1 MNRFDRIIAIFIQ
14 LQSKRVITAQE
25 IADRFEVSLRTIYRD
40 IRSLEEAGLPIVSEV
55 GVGYSMMDGYR
66 LPPILFSKEEALT
79 FITAEKLMDRFTD
92 YSLNKDYKAAMYK
105 IRAVLRSAEKD
116 YIEEVES
123 QIAVLPNTYL
133 PEGNKIPLQAIL
145 KSITDKTVLRI
156 DYFANHSQEHS
167 ERSVEPVGVFHLG
180 DNWHLIA
187 YCLLRKDYRDFRLD
201 RISKIQASSQSFQKS
216 HPPLQSFLDKL
227 AHEKELIEVVIK
239 VRKDMYRHIGDQK
252 YYHGF
257 VSQEIQDDVVEMNF
271 LAGSVEGFARWYM
284 IFGDI
289 AEIVKPDSIKNK
301 VRELAENILK
311 KL

>member
-14 LQSKRVITAQE
+14 LQSKRVVTAQE

-66 LPPILFSKEEALT
+66 LPPVMFSKEEALT

-133 PEGNKIPLQAIL
+133 PENNKIPLQAIL

-180 DNWHLIA
+180 ENWHLIA

-201 RISKIQASSQSFQKS
+201 RISKIQATSQSFQKN
-216 HPPLQSFLDKL
+216 HPPLQSFLDKF
-227 AHEKELIEVVIK
+227 AHEKELVEIVVR
-239 VRKDMYRHIGDQK
+239 VRKDMYKHMGDQK

-257 VSQEIQDDVVEMNF
+257 MSQELRDDVVEMNF
-271 LAGSVEGFARWYM
+271 LSGSVEGFARWYM
-284 IFGDI
+284 VFGDI
-289 AEIVKPDSIKNK
+289 AEIVKPESVKNK
-301 VRELAENILK
+301 VRELGENILK